1 MGNIHIG
8 NLDIDEIISDIKEHQ
23 DIIKKR
29 LSDNE
34 VTADTLKAD
43 IERMQNKHFVKQLYY
58 RVIYGQLLSRGNYE
72 LKCLC
77 EGVNNYSSN
86 REFIMQNREFIMQC
100 YNSAILCL
108 YSYKACVTLL
118 FQMILFYLNIN
129 DGEELLNQQKKLM
142 LEGYDFPEHD
152 LSIDE
157 IKQYLAK
164 QELIDHNEIANSI
177 MHTLMRHDKSLIELS
192 RAYSEIFNS
201 NDPFILYDKSF
212 DVNAIVLDGW
222 LDDNIPHY
230 LRLDRQKIELETLNN
245 FRKGFWEILTEI
257 EDAMK

>member
-43 IERMQNKHFVKQLYY
+43 IGRKQNKHFVKQFYF
-58 RVIYGQLLSRGNYE
+58 RAIYGQLLNCGNYE

-77 EGVNNYSSN
+77 ESVNNYSSN
-86 REFIMQNREFIMQC
+86 RESFMQC
-100 YNSAILCL
+100 YTSAILCL
-108 YSYKACVTLL
+108 YSYRACVILL

-129 DGEELLNQQKKLM
+129 DGEELSNQQKKLM

-152 LSIDE
+152 LSIDA

-164 QELIDHNEIANSI
+164 QEPIDHHEIAKSI
-177 MHTLMRHDKSLIELS
+177 MHTLMRHDKSLTELS

-201 NDPFILYDKSF
+201 NDPFIPYDKSF
-212 DVNAIVLDGW
+212 DANAIILDGW
-222 LDDNIPHY
+222 LDDNNPHY
-230 LRLDRQKIELETLNN
+230 FVNCKFKLNSSSY
-245 FRKGFWEILTEI
+245 EA
-257 EDAMK
+257 D